1 MAAVVKG
8 LEIKIL
14 GLSAGIRRYEFTA
27 HLGIPG
33 NRLSE
38 IESGRLHNLSLCA
51 IVGQTYDQKGGMPL
65 ARLQLRHLTGG
76 GRFYLNHRGEK
87 LRPMVPQFPLAEPA
101 L

>member
-27 HLGIPG
+27 HLGMPG

-38 IESGRLHNLSLCA
+38 IESGRLHNILYFLVNGSGNLF
-51 IVGQTYDQKGGMPL
+51 L
-65 ARLQLRHLTGG
+65 HLTITSVD
-76 GRFYLNHRGEK
+76 
-87 LRPMVPQFPLAEPA
+87 RPQPLFS
-101 L
+101 